1 MAKELPYFQFEPAEY
16 LTKDVSFCS
25 LAAQGFFINLCSY
38 YWQRGCDLTEKQLL
52 KRLNHVDLLN
62 ELVSENVVKVVDNQI
77 KVSFLDAQYEKATSI
92 SNTNRMNGLKGGRP
106 KKENPI
112 KTETKP
118 KQNPI
123 ESESKGIREDKI
135 IKDNIKE
142 YSNAKAF
149 ASESDFLEFFNQG
162 RKVLLGTEGKT
173 RVMSSTDSNNFKK
186 LNKAYTRL
194 EFKHAIKMM
203 SKEPWVK
210 TASKFTISHLLA
222 PANFDKYLNKTETLP
237 MAQGLIEGN

>member
-1 MAKELPYFQFEPAEY
+1 MAIKKTKRKAFNFLRSYF
-16 LTKDVSFCS
+16 DV
-25 LAAQGFFINLCSY
+25 
-38 YWQRGCDLTEKQLL
+38 
-52 KRLNHVDLLN
+52 LN
-62 ELVSENVVKVVDNQI
+62 ELQNDQDRL
-77 KVSFLDAQYEKATSI
+77 SFLMSIINKQFLDEDPKELNFLVNLCYESQRHSIETSVNGWKTATN
-92 SNTNRMNGLKGGRP
+92 NTLLGDPLTPLAPPLQGDP
-106 KKENPI
+106 QA
-112 KTETKP
+112 P
-118 KQNPI
+118 KQ
-123 ESESKGIREDKI
+123 EEEVKEKVKGEVKG
-135 IKDNIKE
+135 E
-142 YSNAKAF
+142 QTQKAF
-149 ASESDFLEFFNQG
+149 SSESDFLEFFNQG

-186 LNKAYTRL
+186 LNRVYTRL